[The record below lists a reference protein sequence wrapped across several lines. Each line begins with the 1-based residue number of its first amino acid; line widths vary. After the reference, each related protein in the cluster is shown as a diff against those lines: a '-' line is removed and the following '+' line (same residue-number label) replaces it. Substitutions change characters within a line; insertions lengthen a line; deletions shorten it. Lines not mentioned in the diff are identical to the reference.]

1 MGEKMNAIFAV
12 IPIFLIRYGLLGL
25 VNKNALKRAAL
36 FTPVIGKEKMA
47 FLVYQITTILILVYL
62 FFLKIDF
69 AARWFYAGIALY
81 SLGIVLYAIST
92 INYAKPDMTGMN
104 LTGVFKKSRNP
115 MYVAYF
121 IIFLGCAVLTESWI
135 LFGLLIVFQISAH
148 WIILSEERWC
158 MQQFGEEYRRYMN
171 NVRRYI

>member
-1 MGEKMNAIFAV
+1 MNAIFTV
-12 IPIFLIRYGLLGL
+12 IPILLIRYGLLGL

-36 FTPVIGKEKMA
+36 FAPIIGNEKAA
-47 FLVYQITTILILVYL
+47 FWVYQITTILILVYL
-62 FFLKIDF
+62 FFLKIDTG
-69 AARWFYAGIALY
+69 AGWFYAGIALY

-92 INYAKPDMTGMN
+92 INYAKPDRNGMN
-104 LTGVFKKSRNP
+104 LKGIFKISRNP

-158 MQQFGEEYRRYMN
+158 MQQFGEEYKKYMD

>member
-1 MGEKMNAIFAV
+1 MNAIFTV
-12 IPIFLIRYGLLGL
+12 IPILLIRYGLLGL

-36 FTPVIGKEKMA
+36 FAPIIGKEKAA
-47 FLVYQITTILILVYL
+47 FWVYQITTILILVYL
-62 FFLKIDF
+62 FFLKINF
-69 AARWFYAGIALY
+69 GSKWFYAGIALY

-92 INYAKPDMTGMN
+92 ISYAKPDRNGMN
-104 LTGVFKKSRNP
+104 LTGVFKISRNP

-135 LFGLLIVFQISAH
+135 LFGLLIIFQISAH

-158 MQQFGEEYRRYMN
+158 MQQFGEEYKKYMD

>member
-1 MGEKMNAIFAV
+1 MGEKMNAIFTV
-12 IPIFLIRYGLLGL
+12 IPILLIRYGLLGL

-36 FTPVIGKEKMA
+36 FAPIIGKEKAA
-47 FLVYQITTILILVYL
+47 FWVYQITTILILAYL
-62 FFLKIDF
+62 FFLIINFGSK
-69 AARWFYAGIALY
+69 WFYAVIALY

-92 INYAKPDMTGMN
+92 ISYAKPDRNGMN
-104 LTGVFKKSRNP
+104 LTGVFKISRNP

-135 LFGLLIVFQISAH
+135 LFGLLIIFQISAH

-158 MQQFGEEYRRYMN
+158 MLQFG
-171 NVRRYI
+171 